1 MKKLIFISLFLVLT
15 GCMTDDDLYIEEI
28 PREVPENLMIT
39 ELTGVKLASYVIVE
53 EVDIN
58 IKLPADGVYRVKIRH
73 GLNDEIISQEKINGK
88 KGDNLLKVYVRAL
101 PKDAYKLEVTK
112 ENHDSVGFSSF
123 AKL

>member
-1 MKKLIFISLFLVLT
+1 MKKFILIGLLLILS
-15 GCMTDDDLYIEEI
+15 GCIKDDPFYIEEV
-28 PREVPENLMIT
+28 PREVPASLMIT

-58 IKLPADGVYRVKIRH
+58 IKLPETGVYRVKIRH
-73 GLNDEIISQEKINGK
+73 GLNNEIISQEKINGK

-112 ENHDSVGFSSF
+112 ENHDPVGFSSF

>member
-15 GCMTDDDLYIEEI
+15 GCMTDDDLYIEPI
-28 PREVPENLMIT
+28 TTEVPENLIIT

>member
-1 MKKLIFISLFLVLT
+1 MKKLILISLFLVLT

>member
-1 MKKLIFISLFLVLT
+1 MKKLILISLFLVLA
-15 GCMTDDDLYIEEI
+15 GCVTDDDLYIEEI

-58 IKLPADGVYRVKIRH
+58 IKLPTDGVYRVKIRH

>member
-15 GCMTDDDLYIEEI
+15 GCMTDDDLYLEPITT
-28 PREVPENLMIT
+28 EVPENLIIT